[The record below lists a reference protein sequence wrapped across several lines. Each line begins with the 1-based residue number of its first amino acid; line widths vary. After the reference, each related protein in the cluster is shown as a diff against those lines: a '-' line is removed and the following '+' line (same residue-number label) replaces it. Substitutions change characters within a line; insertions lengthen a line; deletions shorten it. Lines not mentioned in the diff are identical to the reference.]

1 MTESII
7 KHYDLL
13 IDEENDPVN
22 DPPELQEYMDGWD
35 GPDFLAAL
43 ALNGTQD
50 VLEIGVGTGR
60 LAVRVAPLA
69 KSFTG
74 IDLSPKTIRRARE
87 HLGDA
92 VTLVG
97 GDFMT
102 HDFGRQFHV
111 IYASLTFMHI
121 REKAAALRKI
131 AGLLAPGGRLVL
143 SLDKDQS
150 GVIQYGQRQVEVYPD
165 TPESLAAIDCGL
177 VWQKPVEVPFA
188 HIVTA
193 VKPE

>member
-1 MTESII
+1 MTNPII
-7 KHYDLL
+7 RHYDLL

-35 GPDFLAAL
+35 GPLFLEAL

-74 IDLSPKTIRRARE
+74 IDLSPKTIQRARE

-92 VTLVG
+92 VTLVC
-97 GDFMT
+97 GDFMN
-102 HDFGRQFHV
+102 HAFAQQFDV

-143 SLDKDQS
+143 SLDKDQA
-150 GVIQYGQRQVEVYPD
+150 GVIQYGDRRVEVYPD
-165 TPESLAAIDCGL
+165 TPENLAVIDCGL
-177 VWQKPVEVPFA
+177 AWQRPQEVPFA

-193 VKPE
+193 VKLE